1 MTRDPITEKEAVA
14 LMGAHTIGKVFG
26 FKFINNNDNYLFRF
40 MSPLSDLGHKMPFP
54 FHFDFFQGSEKSDFL
69 CP

>member
-26 FKFINNNDNYLFRF
+26 FKFINNVT
-40 MSPLSDLGHKMPFP
+40 
-54 FHFDFFQGSEKSDFL
+54 
-69 CP
+69 